1 MCIKKIIFIRI
12 TDVLTIED
20 PTRSIIDVSP
30 KTEPILNIFDPIK
43 FPIEIPFSFFKK

>member
-20 PTRSIIDVSP
+20 PTRSIIG
-30 KTEPILNIFDPIK
+30 NISIK
-43 FPIEIPFSFFKK
+43 KNDIFTVGFSLKISRNSFFIF